1 MSIPAT
7 HPFAFDPTY
16 GMQLDELLAVEQP
29 EEPDG
34 FDAFWETRYQKAL
47 TVDPQPALSRS
58 EITHP
63 DWHVLD
69 LVYLSTDAFRI
80 GGWLLLPREGEVR
93 RGLVVGHGYGGRE
106 RPDFDLPVTETALIF
121 PCCRGLSLSAHPPI
135 SENASWHVLHDIDK
149 KEFLYHRWLR
159 RGYLACRLDAR
170 CTLSLAFRAYRL

>member
-16 GMQLDELLAVEQP
+16 GMQLDELLAVEPP

-47 TVDPQPALSRS
+47 TVDPQPALSHS